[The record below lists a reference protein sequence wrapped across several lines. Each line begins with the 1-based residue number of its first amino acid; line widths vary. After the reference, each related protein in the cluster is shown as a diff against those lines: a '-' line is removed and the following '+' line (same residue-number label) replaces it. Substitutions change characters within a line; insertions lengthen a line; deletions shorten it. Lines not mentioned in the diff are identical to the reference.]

1 MAGHFAQAVGRGGG
15 AMVAGPAGPTL
26 LARGV
31 ELAVDRVLD
40 QRYRIVEPIGMGGSS
55 QVYLAHDASLR
66 RDVAIKVLDPH
77 AAAQTDLRK
86 LFVREAQALA
96 KITHPNVVAV
106 YDVGEV
112 DGLPYIV
119 MELLPGRS
127 LKQRIDADGPLA
139 VADAV
144 RIASEIANGLAFT
157 HLRGMIHADLKP
169 SNVLLDDQ
177 GHAKIADFGIAR
189 LPQEDASTP
198 QLFATA
204 MYVAPE
210 RVEGKALTPASDVYG
225 LGLILYEMLVGR
237 PPFTSSNPAVLL
249 RDHVVRQPVPPSHL
263 RRSLPPELDEVVLR
277 CLAKDPSRRFARA
290 SDVARALG
298 SLENVGSAL
307 ATTRVAVMN
316 EPLQG
321 IVPHVD
327 ESPVVAFIQKYGGP
341 IRRAFFAA
349 LAAIPVF
356 ALVVFAGFGVPAGA
370 VAAAGVAIVALAGQL
385 GVALAIAWAVE
396 TACIF
401 LFVPGLALVFAF
413 MGLWVWLRDV
423 PAEHTATALAMPVLG
438 PLNLGPALVLTS
450 ATVHGLRGVVTVAWG
465 AILTVLFAVAL
476 GRSSDGAFIQTGI
489 SLEPQSLFD
498 PSRAVD
504 TKQAF
509 VYMAQPGVGDDR
521 YSALLQ
527 VFDPATIAGQMRD
540 LLSRVATAD
549 LAAIATILSWILAAL
564 AVWTLTRLL
573 RALFD
578 AAFGGHRWFVTYV
591 FAAAVGVAAGAGLLY
606 MVFVTWS
613 PLATS
618 HGRPADAVL
627 LLSAAVG
634 AIVALA
640 LGIVVGATE
649 TPDLEGDQ
657 VEEAGPV
664 AARRIPVR

>member
-1 MAGHFAQAVGRGGG
+1 MVG
-15 AMVAGPAGPTL
+15 APAGMTFGS
-26 LARGV
+26 RGV

-40 QRYRIVEPIGMGGSS
+40 QRYQIIEPIGIGGSS
-55 QVYLAHDASLR
+55 QVYRAHDASLR
-66 RDVAIKVLDPH
+66 RDVAVKVLDPH
-77 AAAQTDLRK
+77 AAAQADLRK

-96 KITHPNVVAV
+96 KVSHPNVVAV

-127 LKQRIDADGPLA
+127 LKQRIDSEGPLA
-139 VADAV
+139 VVDAV
-144 RIASEIANGLAFT
+144 RIGSEIASGLAFT

-210 RVEGKALTPASDVYG
+210 RVEGKALSAASDIYG

-237 PPFTSSNPAVLL
+237 PPFTSSNPSVLL

-263 RRSLPPELDEVVLR
+263 RRSLPRELDDVVMK
-277 CLAKDPSRRFARA
+277 CLAKEPGLRFARA
-290 SDVARALG
+290 SDVAKALG
-298 SLENVGSAL
+298 SIENVGSAL

-327 ESPVVAFIQKYGGP
+327 ESPVVALIRRYGGP

-349 LAAIPVF
+349 LTAIPAF
-356 ALVVFAGFGVPAGA
+356 ALMLFAGFGPVAGGI
-370 VAAAGVAIVALAGQL
+370 AALGIAIVAIAGQL
-385 GVALAIAWAVE
+385 GAALALAWAIE

-401 LFVPGLALVFAF
+401 LFIPGLAVLFAF
-413 MGLWVWLRDV
+413 MGLWIWLRDV
-423 PAEHTATALAMPVLG
+423 PPEHAATAMAMPVLG
-438 PLNLGPALVLTS
+438 PLNLGPALLLTS

-465 AILTVLFAVAL
+465 AVLAVLFAVAQ
-476 GRSSDGAFIQTGI
+476 GRANAGAFVQTGI
-489 SLEPQSLFD
+489 SLEPDSLFD

-509 VYMAQPGVGDDR
+509 VYMAQPGVGSDR
-521 YSALLQ
+521 YAALLQ
-527 VFDPATIAGQMRD
+527 VFDPGTMAEQMRQ
-540 LLSRVATAD
+540 LVSRVATAD
-549 LAAIATILSWILAAL
+549 LAAIATVLSWILAAL
-564 AVWTLTRLL
+564 TVWTLTRLL

-578 AAFGGHRWFVTYV
+578 TVFGGHRWFVTYV
-591 FAAAVGVAAGAGLLY
+591 FAAAVGVGSGAALLY
-606 MVFVTWS
+606 MLFVTWG

-618 HGRPADAVL
+618 HGRPPDAVL

-634 AIVALA
+634 SIVALA

-649 TPDLEGDQ
+649 TPDLDEAD
-657 VEEAGPV
+657 EEAAPV

>member
-1 MAGHFAQAVGRGGG
+1 MVGR
-15 AMVAGPAGPTL
+15 PAGT
-26 LARGV
+26 AFTTRGV

-40 QRYRIVEPIGMGGSS
+40 QRYRIVEPLGIGGSS
-55 QVYLAHDASLR
+55 QVYLAHDESLR
-66 RDVAIKVLDPH
+66 RDVAVKVLDPH
-77 AAAQTDLRK
+77 AAAQTDLRR

-96 KITHPNVVAV
+96 KVSHPNVVGV
-106 YDVGEV
+106 FDVGEV

-119 MELLPGRS
+119 MELVPGRS
-127 LKQRIDADGPLA
+127 LKQRIDSEGPLA

-144 RIASEIANGLAFT
+144 RIAGEIASGLAFT

-169 SNVLLDDQ
+169 SNVLLDEQ

-210 RVEGKALTPASDVYG
+210 RVEGKALTPASDIYG

-263 RRSLPPELDEVVLR
+263 RRSLPRELDDVVLR
-277 CLAKDPSRRFARA
+277 CLAKDPALRFGRA
-290 SDVARALG
+290 SDVAKALG
-298 SLENVGSAL
+298 SLENVGSTL

-327 ESPVVAFIQKYGGP
+327 ESPVVAFIRGYGGP
-341 IRRAFFAA
+341 IRRAFFAG

-356 ALVVFAGFGVPAGA
+356 GLMLFAGFGPVAGA
-370 VAAAGVAIVALAGQL
+370 VAAVGVAIVALAGQL
-385 GVALAIAWAVE
+385 GFAIAIAWAVE
-396 TACIF
+396 TVCVF
-401 LFVPGLALVFAF
+401 LFVPGLAVLFVF
-413 MGLWVWLRDV
+413 MGLWLWLRDV

-438 PLNLGPALVLTS
+438 PLNLAPALVLTS

-465 AILTVLFAVAL
+465 ALLTMVFVVAQ
-476 GRSSDGAFIQTGI
+476 GRASAGAFIQTGI
-489 SLEPQSLFD
+489 SLEPESLFD
-498 PSRAVD
+498 PSRAID

-521 YSALLQ
+521 YTALLQ
-527 VFDPATIAGQMRD
+527 VFDPGTMAQQMRD
-540 LLSRVATAD
+540 LISRIATAD
-549 LAAIATILSWILAAL
+549 LAAIATVLSWILAAL
-564 AVWTLTRLL
+564 AVWTVTRLL

-578 AAFGGHRWFVTYV
+578 TIFGGHRWFVTYV
-591 FAAAVGVAAGAGLLY
+591 FAAAVGVGSGAALLY
-606 MVFVTWS
+606 MLFVTWG

-634 AIVALA
+634 SIVALA

-649 TPDLEGDQ
+649 QPDPADAE
-657 VEEAGPV
+657 EEAPPV